1 MISEIIWTTLMVI
14 CLEKNIELNEINLV
28 MPEDKD
34 TVQLKKP
41 NEVYLEIYRITREK
55 AKQHKKA
62 AIAHYLEAKKIRNS
76 YLLEDI
82 DNSDDSSDDEY
93 INDSDKIKNEINDL
107 VEDIS

>member
-1 MISEIIWTTLMVI
+1 LEKYPNDLEEITNNITTYNTNKSEI
-14 CLEKNIELNEINLV
+14 K
-28 MPEDKD
+28 
-34 TVQLKKP
+34 LKKP
-41 NEVYLEIYRITREK
+41 NEVYLEIYRITKEK

-93 INDSDKIKNEINDL
+93 VNDSNKIKNEINDL
-107 VEDIS
+107 VEEL